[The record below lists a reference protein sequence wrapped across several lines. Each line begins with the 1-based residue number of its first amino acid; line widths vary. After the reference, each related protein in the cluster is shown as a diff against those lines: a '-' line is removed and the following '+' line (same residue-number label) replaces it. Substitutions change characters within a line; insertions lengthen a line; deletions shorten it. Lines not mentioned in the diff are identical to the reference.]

1 MKNVKE
7 DLKTVLQRSYIKIYI
22 NKCIEWIFGDI
33 DYRWSMKMK
42 KKKQTKP
49 NKHKRLL
56 MLNGIGSKIRCPC
69 IRVVR
74 IILTKIQISSLTN
87 PCFH

>member
-1 MKNVKE
+1 MH
-7 DLKTVLQRSYIKIYI
+7 RM
-22 NKCIEWIFGDI
+22 DI
-33 DYRWSMKMK
+33 WRYRLSVVNENE